1 MWDGKHVPS
10 RTSVIKRN
18 ILGRRVVDVVGPA
31 GPMMYAIGYLSCD
44 ADNALFPLASQIFV
58 AFPAASDVPFRAGAA
73 R

>member
-31 GPMMYAIGYLSCD
+31 GPMMYAIGYLCCD
-44 ADNALFPLASQIFV
+44 ADIALFP
-58 AFPAASDVPFRAGAA
+58 PA
-73 R
+73 